1 MVDKEI
7 FKGDIEIEIKKEIL
21 IWIDLVIEN
30 SKMIEIEK
38 VLEYLQTHD
47 QNTL

>member
-7 FKGDIEIEIKKEIL
+7 FKGDIEIEINKEIL
-21 IWIDLVIEN
+21 IWIDIVIEN